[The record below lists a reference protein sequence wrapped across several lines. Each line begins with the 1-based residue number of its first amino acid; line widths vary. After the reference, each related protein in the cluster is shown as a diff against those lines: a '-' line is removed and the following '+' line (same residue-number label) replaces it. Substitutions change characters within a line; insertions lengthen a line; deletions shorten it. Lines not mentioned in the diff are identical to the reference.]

1 MGRLRVCWVFWA
13 GLMRQVGYG
22 AVGYLAREPILEQVG
37 QLKMQAVPSL
47 VFCHIVSDILG
58 DFG

>member
-1 MGRLRVCWVFWA
+1 MCWVFWA